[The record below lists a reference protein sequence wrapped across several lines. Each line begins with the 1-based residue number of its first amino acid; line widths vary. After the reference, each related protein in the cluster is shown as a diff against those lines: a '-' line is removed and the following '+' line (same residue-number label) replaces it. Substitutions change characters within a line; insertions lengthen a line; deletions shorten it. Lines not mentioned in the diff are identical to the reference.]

1 MKVLIINVNCGHGS
15 TGVMAVEIAE
25 MLERMNHQIFIAYG
39 QGSTDFKKSFRIG
52 TPLENKIHG
61 LWNTRILGEEGT
73 GRYCGTK

>member
-39 QGSTDFKKSFRIG
+39 QGSKNRF
-52 TPLENKIHG
+52 E
-61 LWNTRILGEEGT
+61 
-73 GRYCGTK
+73 